1 MLSYLSIGRLDP
13 PMEPSQDWTSGVKP
27 ADGESVNKSPTRHT
41 INAPRDG
48 SPRVHASAQ
57 LRECVLGQFTDVA
70 ERVVM
75 AECTLG
81 DYSYVERQAEA
92 IYTRIGKFCAIAA
105 NTRLNA
111 LTHPMERV
119 SQHKIT
125 YRPNEYFLYA
135 KVDKA
140 FREARRESVVEIG
153 HDVWI
158 GHGAIVMPGVKI
170 GHGAV
175 IAAGAVVTKNVE
187 PYAIVAGVPAKCIKW
202 RFPKSIRERIMA
214 LAWWDWPHDRLAQ
227 VVDDMRALDVKSFL
241 GKYNSKQV

>member
-1 MLSYLSIGRLDP
+1 LNLKAALVQGGFFVMVMAMAKQG
-13 PMEPSQDWTSGVKP
+13 
-27 ADGESVNKSPTRHT
+27 NRHT

-48 SPRVHASAQ
+48 SPRVHSSAQ

-75 AECTLG
+75 AECSLG

-105 NTRLNA
+105 NTRINA
-111 LTHPMERV
+111 LNHPMARV

-135 KVDKA
+135 KVDKE

-175 IAAGAVVTKNVE
+175 VAAGAVVTKDV
-187 PYAIVAGVPAKCIKW
+187 PAYAVVAGVPAKRIKW
-202 RFPKSIRERIMA
+202 RFPKSIRERIIA
-214 LAWWDWPHDRLAQ
+214 LGWWDWDHDQLAIA
-227 VVDDMRALDVKSFL
+227 VEDMRARDVTEFLD
-241 GKYNSKQV
+241 KYES